1 MGDVNKEDNEVN
13 TIEPRKTKGAK
24 QKTSLRV
31 LTRKPTLF
39 FLSRNTGIG
48 VCSMMARCGSIITPF
63 IVLLVCT
70 FDTLISHAE
79 RTTINDYLLLNS
91 CYVLSTESIF
101 LQYHNIIN
109 PQPDN
114 YGEEEFDRLGLQP
127 WMSVCASDFPGLH
140 TGRSE
145 LFCYY
150 MLLGDLPTRKR
161 SN

>member
-1 MGDVNKEDNEVN
+1 MGGVNKEDNEVN

-39 FLSRNTGIG
+39 LLSRNTGIG

-63 IVLLVCT
+63 IVVKQRLWKGSLVCT

-109 PQPDN
+109 P
-114 YGEEEFDRLGLQP
+114 
-127 WMSVCASDFPGLH
+127 
-140 TGRSE
+140 
-145 LFCYY
+145 
-150 MLLGDLPTRKR
+150 
-161 SN
+161 

>member
-1 MGDVNKEDNEVN
+1 MGDVNKEDNGVN

-31 LTRKPTLF
+31 LTRRQTLF

-109 PQPDN
+109 P
-114 YGEEEFDRLGLQP
+114 
-127 WMSVCASDFPGLH
+127 
-140 TGRSE
+140 
-145 LFCYY
+145 
-150 MLLGDLPTRKR
+150 
-161 SN
+161 